1 MSKVIEC
8 KNEKICT
15 TVKQLYLFI
24 CKHISFQAKFCM
36 HIFISLKNIDKM
48 FFITKYSYVD
58 FKIGSKIIKCNNR
71 SIFTNC
77 VSFFSLVQQQDVF

>member
-1 MSKVIEC
+1 M

-24 CKHISFQAKFCM
+24 CKHISFEAKFSM
-36 HIFISLKNIDKM
+36 LIVLNLKNIEKM
-48 FFITKYSYVD
+48 FLITKCSYVD
-58 FKIGSKIIKCNNR
+58 FKMGSKVIKCNNR
-71 SIFTNC
+71 SIFTNR